1 LLTQKS
7 KLEFHGDAMATTAT
21 FSVDPRLASI
31 LGETY
36 KSTERAVKELVD
48 NAWDA
53 DADNV
58 WVELPKEM
66 NSSPIVIADDGTGM
80 TEDELR
86 MEYLSVARDRRTHRG
101 ELTSKYRRTVKGR
114 KGIGKFAGL
123 MAAETMTVSTH
134 ARGRK
139 TTLTIPRKQLIQTHA
154 DFEKIKLPIHAEDC
168 KPDSHGTEI
177 TLSDLNRRLS
187 HPNPEKLK
195 QILVLD
201 YGREPGISIFVNG
214 ERVTIN
220 DIPGEGFEDKANVPQ
235 VGSVRLFFKITEAK
249 HPVRQA
255 GIVVKIGDKTIGE
268 PSFFGL
274 DKQDDVP
281 QEVLRRLYGEVHADG
296 LADDVTADWAAIVE
310 NSTGYAQVE
319 AYVQQKVRAQLESTF
334 EREFNLLHARIR
346 QEVSVRVAKLPEYR
360 REFAHKSLERVLR
373 KFYGESEDKIRAI
386 VAVVLEALE
395 RDEYWNV
402 VNALH
407 HSEPADVEKF
417 AEALAVFGLM
427 ELALVARQTKNRQ
440 ELLDK
445 LDLLI
450 ATPATL
456 EKHVHLVIEQN
467 LWVLGS
473 RYALLTS
480 NKTLGRT
487 IEEYT
492 NEKFKGA
499 NAKKRPDLLLL
510 NRVDGKHLLIE
521 FKRPKKE
528 LDRDDEAQAQKYR
541 DELGQKFHPMD
552 ILLIGGTVDKSLRL
566 NSGNGIEYVSFAD
579 LISRART
586 ELDWLLG
593 SLKDQKYSM
602 AL

>member
-1 LLTQKS
+1 
-7 KLEFHGDAMATTAT
+7 MATTAT